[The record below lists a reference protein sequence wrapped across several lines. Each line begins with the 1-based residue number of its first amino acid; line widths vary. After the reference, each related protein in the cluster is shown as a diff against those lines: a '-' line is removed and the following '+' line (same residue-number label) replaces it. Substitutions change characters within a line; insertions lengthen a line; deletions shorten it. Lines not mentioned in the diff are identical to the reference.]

1 MRQAL
6 AVAAGIGLAVAGD
19 KVPPAIRSLLE
30 DND

>member
-19 KVPPAIRSLLE
+19 KVPPNVREMIEGEA
-30 DND
+30 